1 MAEITTGTATVL
13 APAAPAP
20 IAAAPASTGPV
31 TAAPTVLQKIE
42 TAVFG
47 FLQAHYPKIVTAVIG
62 FFTAKLNVFGLIG
75 KLL

>member
-1 MAEITTGTATVL
+1 MAIPTP
-13 APAAPAP
+13 APAA
-20 IAAAPASTGPV
+20 V
-31 TAAPTVLQKIE
+31 TPSVFQKVE

-62 FFTAKLNVFGLIG
+62 FFTAKLNVFTLLG

>member
-1 MAEITTGTATVL
+1 MTEITTASVVPVL
-13 APAAPAP
+13 STSSPV
-20 IAAAPASTGPV
+20 AAAPASTGPV